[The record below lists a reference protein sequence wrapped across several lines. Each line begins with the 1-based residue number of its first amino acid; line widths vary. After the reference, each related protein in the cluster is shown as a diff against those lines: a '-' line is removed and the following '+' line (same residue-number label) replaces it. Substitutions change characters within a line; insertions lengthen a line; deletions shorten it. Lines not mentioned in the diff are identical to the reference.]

1 MIKGVLSG
9 LLTSTI
15 IMLIM
20 VLSPAILTVLGSGCS
35 LLGRLIGIAIMGF
48 PVMSYILMGTIA
60 SLWGIKVFIDSK

>member
-35 LLGRLIGIAIMGF
+35 LLGRLIGI